1 MPPEQVEKIAVILA
15 RLDAAEQIGDMNA
28 PGLRLHRLAGELK
41 GFWSVTVTA
50 NWRVIFRFD
59 DGKAFDVDLVDYH

>member
-15 RLDAAEQIGDMNA
+15 RLDVAEQIGDMNA
-28 PGLRLHRLAGELK
+28 PGLRLHRLAGNLK

-59 DGKAFDVDLVDYH
+59 DGKAFEVDLVDYH